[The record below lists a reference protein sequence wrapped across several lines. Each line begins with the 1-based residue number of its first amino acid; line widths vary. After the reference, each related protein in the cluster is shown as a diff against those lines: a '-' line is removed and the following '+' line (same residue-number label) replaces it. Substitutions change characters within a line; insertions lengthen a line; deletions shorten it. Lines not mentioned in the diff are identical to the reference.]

1 MDSGHLGKAFHGGAH
16 YENFPVAS
24 RLLPPQMRLVMLPL
38 YAFARAGDDL
48 ADEGNLETRER
59 LRGLAALLSGLR
71 GQAGEDASGNASTP
85 DLGLSEIGM
94 RLRNALDAKGI
105 DIGQAERLIKAFR
118 MDAEHRPFPSER
130 ELYRYCTYSATP
142 VGRLVLAAGSVIGSP
157 DENSNLTEKSDA
169 ICTGLQL
176 INFAQDLGE
185 DFSRQ
190 RINVPVN
197 WWPAGWQPGH
207 GVACL
212 SADVQQRWACD
223 LARLGA
229 GKIKSA
235 AGLIAEVKKAPV
247 PANTR
252 LALELSLIIE
262 GGLSIAEKILLQPAA
277 VWSRSPRLSR
287 GDLTVVVFRAVL
299 TFFRPHRHL

>member
-130 ELYRYCTYSATP
+130 ELHRYCTYSATP

>member
-1 MDSGHLGKAFHGGAH
+1 
-16 YENFPVAS
+16 
-24 RLLPPQMRLVMLPL
+24 
-38 YAFARAGDDL
+38 
-48 ADEGNLETRER
+48 
-59 LRGLAALLSGLR
+59 
-71 GQAGEDASGNASTP
+71 
-85 DLGLSEIGM
+85 
-94 RLRNALDAKGI
+94 
-105 DIGQAERLIKAFR
+105 

-247 PANTR
+247 PANAR

>member
-212 SADVQQRWACD
+212 SADIQQRWACD

-235 AGLIAEVKKAPV
+235 AGLIAEVNKAPV

>member
-24 RLLPPQMRLVMLPL
+24 RLLPPQMRLVLLPL

-59 LRGLAALLSGLR
+59 LSGLAALLSGLR
-71 GQAGEDASGNASTP
+71 GQAGEDESGNASTP
-85 DLGLSEIGM
+85 DLGLSAIGT
-94 RLRNALDAKGI
+94 RLRDALEAKGI
-105 DIGQAERLIKAFR
+105 DIGQAERLIKAFQ
-118 MDAEHRPFPSER
+118 MDAEHRPFPSEQ

-142 VGRLVLAAGSVIGSP
+142 VGRLVLAAGGIIRSP
-157 DENSNLTEKSDA
+157 DEHSSLTEKSDA

-190 RINVPVN
+190 RINVPVD

-212 SADVQQRWACD
+212 SAEVQRRWARD

-229 GKIKSA
+229 GKIKSG
-235 AGLIAEVKKAPV
+235 AGLIAGVKKASV
-247 PANTR
+247 PENTR
-252 LALELSLIIE
+252 LALELSMIIE

-287 GDLTVVVFRAVL
+287 VDLTVVVFRAVL
-299 TFFRPHRHL
+299 TFFRPHRHP

>member
-105 DIGQAERLIKAFR
+105 DIGQAERLIRAFR